1 MIMQQK
7 HLNAVG
13 FLILVACFAG
23 LLFYFT
29 GEYQIEKAR
38 LEKYR
43 EMQYYRDSLEAEDL
57 KLSIEMMKE
66 RY

>member
-1 MIMQQK
+1 MQQK
-7 HLNAVG
+7 HLNTAG
-13 FLILVACFAG
+13 FLFLVVCFTG

-29 GEYQIEKAR
+29 GEYQNEKAR
-38 LEKYR
+38 LLKYR

-57 KLSIEMMKE
+57 KLSIEMLKE